1 MLSPKQAA
9 AHAGCGRTSIMRAL
23 SSGSLKAMRDN
34 EGNWQISLPA
44 LEDWM
49 SLRRSPDRQLP
60 VMTDGQLSVSP
71 ADTPETLTR
80 LAVSEA
86 RVEMLMKQMD
96 ELRQDRDAWRVQ
108 AERLASER
116 QSDFIIRPSLL
127 ERLLDRLG
135 RRS

>member
-1 MLSPKQAA
+1 
-9 AHAGCGRTSIMRAL
+9 MRAL
-23 SSGSLKAMRDN
+23 QSGQLRGIRDN
-34 EGNWQISLPA
+34 ENRWQIDPEA
-44 LEDWM
+44 VDDWM
-49 SLRRSPDRQLP
+49 AMRRTPDRQSP
-60 VMTDGQLSVSP
+60 VMSAGQVPVTP